1 MRISTNTMYEVGS
14 ARISELQSSLSKMQQ
29 QISAGRRIMT
39 PEDDP
44 VGAARAL
51 MVTQAQSVNEQ
62 FGINRRNAQSAL
74 NAEEGALQSITT
86 LLQDAKTSVVY
97 AGNGSLTDTDRG
109 YLATEL
115 HGRYEELLGLANT
128 KDGTGNT
135 LFAGYKTSS
144 DAFVKDTTT
153 TPEVVQYKGDQGQRM
168 LQVDTSRQMALS
180 DTGEAV
186 FGSGNSTAFKALD
199 DIIKLLENPKGSLS
213 PIVSATSAYP
223 DVVTAHSAFVTA
235 QGIATTDAANA
246 ALNPTDTALA
256 ATAALSA
263 AAAKTAISAANA
275 AAMTSASTALNNS
288 YDNVLNVRASVGTRL
303 KELDSLDNTGDDRN
317 LQYQTTLS
325 QIQDLDV
332 VKAYTDITQ
341 QKTILEAAQMA
352 YVKTTSLSLFN
363 FLR

>member
-14 ARISELQSSLSKMQQ
+14 TRISELQSSLSKMQQ
-29 QISAGRRIMT
+29 QISSGRRIMT

-62 FGINRRNAQSAL
+62 FGINRSNAQSAL

-86 LLQDAKTSVVY
+86 LLQDAQANVVY

-109 YLATEL
+109 YLAIEL
-115 HGRYEELLGLANT
+115 RGRYEELLGLANT
-128 KDGTGNT
+128 KDGTGNA
-135 LFAGYKTSS
+135 LFAGYQTSS
-144 DAFVKDTTT
+144 EAFVKDGASAGGIKYT
-153 TPEVVQYKGDQGQRM
+153 GDQGQRM

-186 FGSGNSTAFKALD
+186 FGSADKSAFKALD
-199 DIIKLLENPKGSLS
+199 DIIKLLETPKGTHS
-213 PIVSATSAYP
+213 PVALAS
-223 DVVTAHSAFVTA
+223 
-235 QGIATTDAANA
+235 TDATVVAAN
-246 ALNPTDTALA
+246 LA
-256 ATAALSA
+256 VTIAVSPAEKA
-263 AAAKTAISAANA
+263 AAIAAANA
-275 AAMTSASTALNNS
+275 AAMASASAALNNS

-303 KELDSLDNTGDDRN
+303 KELDALDNTGDDRN

>member
-29 QISAGRRIMT
+29 QISSGRRIMT

-74 NAEEGALQSITT
+74 NAEGGVLSSITT
-86 LLQDAKTSVVY
+86 LLQEAQVTVVY
-97 AGNGSLTDTDRG
+97 AGNGALNDTDRG
-109 YLATEL
+109 YLVTEL
-115 HGRYEELLGLANT
+115 RGRYEQLLGLANT
-128 KDGTGNT
+128 RDGAGNAI
-135 LFAGYKTSS
+135 FSGYQTSS
-144 DAFVKDTTT
+144 DAFAKNGANV
-153 TPEVVQYKGDQGQRM
+153 EYKGDQGQRM

-180 DTGEAV
+180 DTGNAV
-186 FGSGNSTAFKALD
+186 FGNNGSNIFDTLD
-199 DIIKLLENPKGSLS
+199 SIITQLQAPNGSVDI
-213 PIVSATSAYP
+213 A
-223 DVVTAHSAFVTA
+223 TA
-235 QGIATTDAANA
+235 Q
-246 ALNPTDTALA
+246 AL
-256 ATAALSA
+256 
-263 AAAKTAISAANA
+263 I
-275 AAMTSASTALNNS
+275 NS
-288 YDNVLNVRASVGTRL
+288 YENVLNVHASVGIRL
-303 KELDSLDNTGDDRN
+303 NELDALDNTGDDRD

-325 QIQDLDV
+325 QLQDLDV

-341 QKTILEAAQMA
+341 QKSILEAAQMA

>member
-1 MRISTNTMYEVGS
+1 MRISTNTMYDVGS
-14 ARISELQSSLSKMQQ
+14 ARISELQASQFKLQQ

-74 NAEEGALQSITT
+74 NAEDGALHSIK
-86 LLQDAKTSVVY
+86 LLLLDAKTAVVY

-115 HGRYEELLGLANT
+115 RGRYEELLGLANT

-135 LFAGYKTSS
+135 LFAGFQTSS
-144 DAFVKDTTT
+144 DAFVKDTDAT

-186 FGSGNSTAFKALD
+186 FGSGDTSAFKALD
-199 DIIKLLENPKGSLS
+199 DIIKLLENPKGSLAVAS
-213 PIVSATSAYP
+213 TYFGA
-223 DVVTAHSAFVTA
+223 A
-235 QGIATTDAANA
+235 QGAYDSALVAKAAYDLEVANTIPDSAAIAV
-246 ALNPTDTALA
+246 A
-256 ATAALSA
+256 ATAVSVANA
-263 AAAKTAISAANA
+263 AANA
-275 AAMTSASTALNNS
+275 AAMTSASTALNNF

-303 KELDSLDNTGDDRN
+303 NELDALDNTGDDRN